1 MTRKDGIIIIDK
13 ECGTSSFGVVDSVK
27 GMIRAKVGHAGTL
40 DPFATG
46 VLILLINQGTK
57 LSHFLMSQDKVYR
70 AALMLGV
77 ETDTQDLTG
86 RVTKEKSVGNLS
98 EEDIRRK
105 ALDFLGTIKQ
115 VPPAYSAVH
124 YKGKRAYE
132 FARNGIEVDL
142 QERDVRVDYINVL
155 SVDIPNV
162 WIEVGCGSGTYIRT
176 LASDLGK
183 SLGVGAHLTFLRR
196 IRSGFFSVNN
206 AATLKEVAEH
216 KANDNIDK
224 VIIPLK
230 DALKGMVEAEVS
242 GKLAEKIRNGY
253 RPLMDELRGKE
264 MPPFSLDEY
273 IKVVMGREMVAILK
287 GNGKTLDIIRAF
299 K

>member
-1 MTRKDGIIIIDK
+1 MTQKDGIIIIDK
-13 ECGTSSFGVVDSVK
+13 ECGTSSFGVVAGVK
-27 GMIRAKVGHAGTL
+27 GMIKAKVGHAGTL

-46 VLILLINQGTK
+46 VLIILINQGTK
-57 LSHFLMSQDKVYR
+57 LSHFLMSQDKVYS
-70 AALMLGV
+70 AALKLGV

-86 RVTKEKSVGNLS
+86 RVTKERGIGSLT

-105 ALDFLGTIKQ
+105 AHSFSGTIKQ

-132 FARNGIEVDL
+132 FARNGIAVAL
-142 QERDVRVDYINVL
+142 QERDVRVNYINIV

-176 LASDLGK
+176 LASDLGS
-183 SLGVGAHLTFLRR
+183 SLNVGAHLTFLRR

-206 AATLKEVAEH
+206 AVTLKEVAEH
-216 KANDNIDK
+216 QANDKIEEL
-224 VIIPLK
+224 IIPLK
-230 DALKGMVEAEVS
+230 DALRGMVEVEVS

-253 RPLMDELRGKE
+253 RPLRDELRWRE
-264 MPPFSLDEY
+264 MPPFNSNEC
-273 IKVVMGREMVAILK
+273 IKVIIGKELVAVLK
-287 GNGKTLDIIRAF
+287 GTGKTFDIIRVF

>member
-273 IKVVMGREMVAILK
+273 IKVVMGGEMVAILK

>member
-162 WIEVGCGSGTYIRT
+162 
-176 LASDLGK
+176 
-183 SLGVGAHLTFLRR
+183 
-196 IRSGFFSVNN
+196 
-206 AATLKEVAEH
+206 
-216 KANDNIDK
+216 
-224 VIIPLK
+224 
-230 DALKGMVEAEVS
+230 
-242 GKLAEKIRNGY
+242 
-253 RPLMDELRGKE
+253 
-264 MPPFSLDEY
+264 
-273 IKVVMGREMVAILK
+273 
-287 GNGKTLDIIRAF
+287 
-299 K
+299 

>member
-77 ETDTQDLTG
+77 EKDTQDLTG

>member
-13 ECGTSSFGVVDSVK
+13 ECGTSSFGVVGSVK
-27 GMIRAKVGHAGTL
+27 GMIKAKVGHTGTL

-70 AALMLGV
+70 AALRLGV

-86 RVTKEKSVGNLS
+86 RVTKENSVGSLS
-98 EEDIRRK
+98 ERDIRRK

-142 QERDVRVDYINVL
+142 RERDVRVGYINVL

-176 LASDLGK
+176 LASDLGR

-196 IRSGFFSVNN
+196 IRSGFFSINN
-206 AATLKEVAEH
+206 AATLKEVAEY
-216 KANDNIDK
+216 KANDNINEL
-224 VIIPLK
+224 IISLK

-253 RPLMDELRGKE
+253 RPLRDELRGRE
-264 MPPFSLDEY
+264 MPPFSMDEY
-273 IKVVMGREMVAILK
+273 IKVVMGKELVAVLK
-287 GNGKTLDIIRAF
+287 GTGKILDIIRVF

>member
-27 GMIRAKVGHAGTL
+27 GMVRAKVGHAGTL

-142 QERDVRVDYINVL
+142 RERNVRVDYINVL

-176 LASDLGK
+176 LASDLGR

-206 AATLKEVAEH
+206 AATLKEVEEH
-216 KANDNIDK
+216 KANDNINEL
-224 VIIPLK
+224 IIPLK
-230 DALKGMVEAEVS
+230 DALKGIVEAEVS
-242 GKLAEKIRNGY
+242 DKLAEKIRNGY

-264 MPPFSLDEY
+264 MQPFSLDEY

-287 GNGKTLDIIRAF
+287 GNGKTLDIIRVF